1 MRTLFRFI
9 LILVVA
15 TVGGVVPG
23 QGAAQ
28 EDDALLQ
35 PGIALYE
42 TGKYQEAY
50 RFFFELFLQTPQSRS
65 INIRLGQAAAAAGDH
80 EAAVMAFER
89 VLIIDPEAVE
99 MKLELAKAFRELGS
113 SGIAAEY
120 LDELIESGLPEGINS
135 PAREL
140 RDEIR
145 SQETR

>member
-1 MRTLFRFI
+1 MEGSMLFRLI
-9 LILVVA
+9 LILVIA
-15 TVGGVVPG
+15 FGCIVPIV
-23 QGAAQ
+23 GAAQ
-28 EDDALLQ
+28 EDDALL

-120 LDELIESGLPEGINS
+120 LDELVEAGLPEEIRS
-135 PAREL
+135 QAREL